1 MTTEGTLC
9 NTTYSAPISRQT
21 PACVL
26 FLLDQSGSMEAP
38 MYVPGLGSIPRKQ
51 AVADVVNRLLGELV
65 LSCTKGV
72 DVYDRFHV
80 GVITYGETVASAPSF
95 NGLEPLSKVAVRNC
109 EVEQRVVKNP
119 DGTTTEVAF
128 PIWFEP
134 QSSGGTPM
142 CKAMEMAHSLMEPW
156 LADHPESFPPI
167 IFNIT
172 DGDATDGNPLSS
184 MQALRSIGT
193 QDGPCLLFN
202 CLLGGGSPVLWPSQ
216 ASEVPSG
223 NLQILFEGSSELPE
237 KMRRRASEHH
247 RLNLPQGA
255 KGVLLNAA
263 LVDLVRLLDI
273 GTPVSGG
280 R

>member
-1 MTTEGTLC
+1 MTTESTLC
-9 NTTYSAPISRQT
+9 NATYAAPISRQN

-38 MYVPGLGSIPRKQ
+38 MMLPGHGSTPRKQ

-65 LSCTKGV
+65 LCCTKGV

-80 GVITYGETVASAPSF
+80 GVITYGEGVASAPSF
-95 NGLEPLSKVAVRNC
+95 NGLEPLSKVALRNC
-109 EVEQRVVKNP
+109 KVEQRAVKNP

-134 QSSGGTPM
+134 QSAGGTPM
-142 CKAMEMAHSLMEPW
+142 RKAMEMARSLMEPW
-156 LADHPESFPPI
+156 LVDHPESFPPI

-172 DGDATDGNPLSS
+172 DGDATDGNPLPA
-184 MQALRSIGT
+184 MQALRGIGT

-202 CLLGGGSPVLWPSQ
+202 CLLGDGSPVLWPSQ

-223 NLQILFEGSSELPE
+223 NMQVLFEGASELPE
-237 KMRRRASEHH
+237 KMRRRAAEHH
-247 RLNLPQGA
+247 RMSLAPGT
-255 KGVLLNAA
+255 KGVVLNAA

-273 GTPVSGG
+273 GTPVPGG